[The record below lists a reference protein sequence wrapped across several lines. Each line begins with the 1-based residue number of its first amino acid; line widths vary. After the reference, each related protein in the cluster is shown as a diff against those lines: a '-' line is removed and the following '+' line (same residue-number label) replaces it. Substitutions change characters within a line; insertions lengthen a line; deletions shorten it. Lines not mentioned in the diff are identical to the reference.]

1 MYKVVIAEKYDENRF
16 LVEKDKLEKMLED
29 AYMDG
34 YREGRASHPYYPY
47 YYCTSTA
54 KNSGLDWNKNYTITV
69 GDDASVP
76 FTYTKTAESTNATIN
91 K

>member
-16 LVEKDKLEKMLED
+16 LIEKDKLEKMLED

-34 YREGRASHPYYPY
+34 YKDGRASHSYYPY
-47 YYCTSTA
+47 YYTTTA
-54 KNSGLDWNKNYTITV
+54 GNSKDIDFTKYTITCNNEP
-69 GDDASVP
+69 VP

>member
-16 LVEKDKLEKMLED
+16 LIEKDKLEKMLED

-34 YREGRASHPYYPY
+34 YKDGRASHTYYPY
-47 YYCTSTA
+47 YYTTTA
-54 KNSGLDWNKNYTITV
+54 SNSGTDFKKYTITC
-69 GDDASVP
+69 DSEPVP
-76 FTYTKTAESTNATIN
+76 FTYTNTAESTNATIN

>member
-16 LVEKDKLEKMLED
+16 LVEKDNLEKMLED

-34 YREGRASHPYYPY
+34 YKDGRASHTYYPY
-47 YYCTSTA
+47 YYTTTGN
-54 KNSGLDWNKNYTITV
+54 NSGIDFKKYTITC
-69 GDDASVP
+69 DNESVP